1 MNIYLQFFLSFL
13 IGIIGASITS
23 FVNYKNSKSPN
34 KEKIATELLENFF
47 APNSEELELM
57 LYHKLDNTIK
67 QSLIELRNNYKK
79 QLSYFSSDFTI
90 DLRIITDQDDDK
102 LKEVQNNFNSFS
114 MIYLRTL
121 NETRTTLG
129 LPKLSIQF
137 RIRNELFK
145 DSKTAKKLNSVQKYI
160 VLLLLVSFITFM
172 TTLLFY
178 NDSLKKNIPYLY
190 NVLPYSLIISL
201 VVIIVSAIF
210 LYLLNEFFKY

>member
-1 MNIYLQFFLSFL
+1 MNTYLQFFLSLL

-57 LYHKLDNTIK
+57 LYHKLDSNIK
-67 QSLIELRNNYKK
+67 QKLIDLRENYKK

-90 DLRIITDQDDDK
+90 DLRIITEQDDNN
-102 LKEVQNNFNSFS
+102 LGEVQNNFDSFS
-114 MIYLRTL
+114 LIYLKTL
-121 NETRTTLG
+121 NKTRTTLG
-129 LPKLSIQF
+129 LPRISIQF

-145 DSKTAKKLNSVQKYI
+145 DSKTAIILNSFQKYI
-160 VLLLLVSFITFM
+160 MIIFLVSVITFL
-172 TTLLFY
+172 TSFLLFS
-178 NDSLKKNIPYLY
+178 DPFKNIPYLY
-190 NVLPYSLIISL
+190 NILPFSFIISL
-201 VVIIVSAIF
+201 ALLIVSAIS